1 MWWRRVSRA
10 ARRSE
15 AARRALRRLAGAGKH
30 DAMKTILLSLALLCS
45 TSATAVSVDQL
56 KRDTQALS
64 ADGFEGRAPGTAAEA
79 KTVDY
84 IIARM
89 KDLGLAPGN
98 KGSWTQDVP
107 LASITLDP
115 KVTLDISGGAA
126 PVRLNYIDDMVVWTK
141 RQVERQVLDKSS
153 IVFVGYGINA
163 PERGWND
170 YAGVDV
176 RGKTVVILVNDPDWQ
191 TKAAGRDAGLFEGR
205 AMTYYGRY
213 DYKFEEAARQGAAAA
228 LIIHDTEPAAYPFTV
243 LTSSAKSPRI
253 DLDLPDKGM
262 NKVGVEG
269 WMTKPAA
276 ARIFGA
282 AGFDLQTLE
291 AAARVQGF
299 KAIET
304 KLQASAVLDNAIT
317 RSASKNVLGMVEG
330 AKRPGEIVLYTG
342 HWDHLGRCAADKTGD
357 DICNG
362 AVDNASGI
370 AGLLGIA
377 GSFAAAAKAGK
388 RPDRSVLFIAV
399 TGEEAGLLG
408 SRWYAENPVYPL
420 GKTVGGVNMDS
431 LNVIGRTDG
440 LTVTGAGKSDLE
452 AIAAT
457 LAKAQ
462 GRSVLAEA
470 TPEKGYYFRSDHFSF
485 ARLGVPMLAAGSGGE
500 VVGKPKGFA
509 EAQQRDYVANRYH
522 QPSDE
527 YDPDWDW
534 SGAMADLE
542 LYEQLGNRLAN
553 TTAWPNWVPDSE
565 FRAVRDASREGGK

>member
-1 MWWRRVSRA
+1 
-10 ARRSE
+10 
-15 AARRALRRLAGAGKH
+15 
-30 DAMKTILLSLALLCS
+30 MKTILLSLALLCS
-45 TSATAVSVDQL
+45 TSAMAVSVDQL

-64 ADGFEGRAPGTAAEA
+64 ADSFEGRGPGTAGEA

-89 KDLGLAPGN
+89 TELGLKPGN
-98 KGSWTQDVP
+98 KGRWTQDVP

-115 KVTLDISGGAA
+115 KVTLDITGGAA
-126 PVRLNYIDDMVVWTK
+126 PIRLGYVDDMVMWTK
-141 RQVERQVLDKSS
+141 RQVEKQVLDTSQM
-153 IVFVGYGINA
+153 VFVGYGINA

-176 RGKTVVILVNDPDWQ
+176 RGKTVVILVNDPDWE
-191 TKAAGRDAGLFEGR
+191 TKAAGKDAGLFEGR

-243 LTSSAKSPRI
+243 LTSSAKGPRI
-253 DLDLPDKGM
+253 DLDLPGKGM
-262 NKVGVEG
+262 EKLGVEG

-276 ARIFGA
+276 TRVLAA
-282 AGFDLQTLE
+282 AGLDLAALE
-291 AAARVQGF
+291 AAAKIKGF
-299 KAIET
+299 KAVET
-304 KLQASAVLDNAIT
+304 KLAASAVLENTIT
-317 RSASKNVLGMVEG
+317 RSASKNVMGMVEG
-330 AKRPGEIVLYTG
+330 AKRPGEIVLFTG

-377 GSFAAAAKAGK
+377 GDFAAGARAGK
-388 RPDRSVLFIAV
+388 RPDRSVLFVAV

-420 GKTVGGVNMDS
+420 GMTVGGVNMDS

-440 LTVTGAGKSDLE
+440 VTITGAGKSDLE
-452 AIAAT
+452 AIAAEI
-457 LAKAQ
+457 AKAQ
-462 GRSVLAEA
+462 GRTVMAES

-500 VVGKPKGFA
+500 VVGKPKGYA
-509 EAQQRDYVANRYH
+509 EAQERDYEANRYH

-527 YDPDWDW
+527 YDPGWDW
-534 SGAMADLE
+534 SGAIADLE
-542 LYEQLGNRLAN
+542 LYARMGAWLAN
-553 TTAWPNWVPDSE
+553 GAEWPNWMPDSE
-565 FRAVRDASREGGK
+565 FRAVRDASRETAK